1 MKKEYVGP
9 PTDIWAAGILFYAM
23 LCGQFPFRGQTDK
36 ELYKK
41 IARGQF
47 QFPEHVSREAV
58 SFINRMLVV
67 NPAGRLTAQ
76 QLLSDPYM
84 NLAKQSPM
92 QSTTEHF
99 LSTNESSGLTQ
110 NHLQNSGKV
119 VDKTTTVGSL

>member
-99 LSTNESSGLTQ
+99 LSTNESSGLT
-110 NHLQNSGKV
+110 
-119 VDKTTTVGSL
+119 